1 MLSDVWSAIGLTVI
15 FWVIVFGVGAIGAL
29 CTFADEH
36 RDEIRAFVMRRYRIA
51 CIRLDAKRKLRR
63 RRRARA
69 ERIRRAKKYERDYR
83 RALAYC
89 NKFIDA
95 KYAR

>member
-1 MLSDVWSAIGLTVI
+1 MLSEVWSAIGLTVI
-15 FWVIVFGVGAIGAL
+15 FWVIVFSVGAIGAL
-29 CTFADEH
+29 CTFVDEH
-36 RDEIRAFVMRRYRIA
+36 RNEIRAFVMRRYRIA

-83 RALAYC
+83 RALAFC

>member
-1 MLSDVWSAIGLTVI
+1 MLSEVWSAIGLTVI

-29 CTFADEH
+29 WSFVDEH

-69 ERIRRAKKYERDYR
+69 ERIRRARKHERDYR

-89 NKFIDA
+89 NKGI
-95 KYAR
+95 

>member
-1 MLSDVWSAIGLTVI
+1 MLSEVWSVVGLTVI

-36 RDEIRAFVMRRYRIA
+36 RNEIRAFVMRRYRIA

-69 ERIRRAKKYERDYR
+69 ERIRRARKHEKDYR

-89 NKFIDA
+89 NKGI
-95 KYAR
+95 